1 MSNVRLY
8 LGHNNGDMP
17 MDFNAQILPAIKDA
31 SKASGIDALTL
42 TDGVGIWRGELE
54 SSTIIEMFNVDYWSA
69 HAMAAMLA
77 SSLNQECVGMF
88 SDSLGFE
95 LVSGSNAA

>member
-8 LGHNNGDMP
+8 LGHNDGDMP

-42 TDGVGIWRGELE
+42 TDGVGMWRGELE
-54 SSTIIEMFNVDYWSA
+54 NSTIIEMFNVDYWSA
-69 HAMAAMLA
+69 HAMAEMLA
-77 SSLNQECVGMF
+77 NSLNQECVGMF

-95 LVSGSNAA
+95 LVSGLDAA

>member
-8 LGHNNGDMP
+8 LGHNVGDTP
-17 MDFNAQILPAIKDA
+17 MDFTAHILPAIKHA
-31 SKASGIDALTL
+31 SKANGIDALTL
-42 TDGVGIWRGELE
+42 TDGVGMWRGELE
-54 SSTIIEMFNVDYWSA
+54 SSTIIEMFNVDYWAA

-88 SDSLGFE
+88 SDGLGFE

>member
-8 LGHNNGDMP
+8 LGHNNGDVP
-17 MDFNAQILPAIKDA
+17 MDFKGQILPAIKGV

-42 TDGVGIWRGELE
+42 TDGVGMWRGELE
-54 SSTIIEMFNVDYWSA
+54 NSTIIEMFNVDYWA
-69 HAMAAMLA
+69 ARAMAAMLA
-77 SSLNQECVGMF
+77 ISLNQECVGMF
-88 SDSLGFE
+88 SDVLGFE